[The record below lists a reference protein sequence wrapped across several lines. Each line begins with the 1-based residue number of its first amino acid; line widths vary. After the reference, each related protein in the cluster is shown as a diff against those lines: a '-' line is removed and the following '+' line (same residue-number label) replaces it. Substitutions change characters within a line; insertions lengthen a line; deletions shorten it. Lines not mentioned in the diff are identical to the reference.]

1 MDQAEQ
7 TAKQLDEIHK
17 LASRHITS
25 KIDQIFESYRRDRGL
40 TEDEAARVLANV
52 KDLSD
57 IRELK
62 LALQNTTDSEEIR
75 QLLILL
81 NSAPYAS
88 RIERYEALQREVDIY
103 PPDCIKPKMRPLEP
117 SMMNSFQML
126 TTILFL
132 ICNSSLVW
140 HLLLTGLTQR
150 KSELSSKRHGWGQI
164 TPKGFGAILKP

>member
-25 KIDQIFESYRRDRGL
+25 KIDQIFESYRRDHGL
-40 TEDEAARVLANV
+40 TDDEAKRVLASV

-81 NSAPYAS
+81 DSAPYAS
-88 RIERYEALQREVDIY
+88 RIERYEALQRIY
-103 PPDCIKPKMRPLEP
+103 PPDCIKPKMRHLGP

-126 TTILFL
+126 TTIRFL

-150 KSELSSKRHGWGQI
+150 KSELSSKRHGLGRI
-164 TPKGFGAILKP
+164 TLKGFGGILKL